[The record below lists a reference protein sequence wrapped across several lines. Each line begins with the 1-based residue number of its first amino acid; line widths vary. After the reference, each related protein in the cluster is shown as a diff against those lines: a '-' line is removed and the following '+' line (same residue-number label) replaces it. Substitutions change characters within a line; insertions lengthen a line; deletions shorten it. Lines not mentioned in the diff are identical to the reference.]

1 LLRGATVNGPWDT
14 IDTQTPPASG
24 FVEFH
29 DNYPPPDEAFYRVVQ
44 P

>member
-1 LLRGATVNGPWDT
+1 LQRASSVNGPWAT

-29 DNYPPPDEAFYRVVQ
+29 DTNAPPDEAFYRVVQ